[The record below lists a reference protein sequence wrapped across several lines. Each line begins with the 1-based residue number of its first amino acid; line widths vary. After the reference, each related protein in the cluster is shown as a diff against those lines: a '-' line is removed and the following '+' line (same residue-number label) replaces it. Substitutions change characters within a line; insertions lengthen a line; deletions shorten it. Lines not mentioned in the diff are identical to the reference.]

1 MPLRLRDHRCSRLP
15 VLSHGSA
22 LGLPGGVLPAFPIG
36 VNAFPPSLPNAA
48 TTRAVVHEYAQRTVS
63 DANAHEC
70 GRPMFSPCAARR
82 WTSLNCST
90 VPRACHRCRPAVR
103 TASSGGN
110 RVGYACI
117 ATQSCS
123 RTPHHDVEARAD
135 RAATLKYAWASCPLQ
150 VAHGRALT
158 AEPPAP
164 AIGNRRYSRRASGSH
179 AAPARTVRSPT
190 IRGHQRPA
198 RKAVPARTAWSCRWP
213 FCSYQT
219 STFAPSCATR
229 SMANSW
235 TAPHSARASRY
246 EPPGPCSRCA
256 ADRDSL
262 QWRATLK
269 AWGARPG
276 LALFSSKP
284 GTSVATPT
292 PSCRARRAATLWFPA
307 SRLVAAG
314 ALNPQPS
321 CGCLHKRA
329 ASAHAAVRYA
339 LRTACV
345 SRWGG
350 IIAAAAQRAL
360 ASSLEH
366 EVLQDARWLDAPV
379 SNRPPA
385 RT

>member
-1 MPLRLRDHRCSRLP
+1 MHCHAELQPHTTPRCRGQSRPRCNIKVRLGELSAASRAWSRPHCRAPRTGNRQSTL
-15 VLSHGSA
+15 L
-22 LGLPGGVLPAFPIG
+22 
-36 VNAFPPSLPNAA
+36 PPSFGIPCGARPN
-48 TTRAVVHEYAQRTVS
+48 RTV
-63 DANAHEC
+63 
-70 GRPMFSPCAARR
+70 
-82 WTSLNCST
+82 
-90 VPRACHRCRPAVR
+90 
-103 TASSGGN
+103 
-110 RVGYACI
+110 
-117 ATQSCS
+117 
-123 RTPHHDVEARAD
+123 PHH
-135 RAATLKYAWASCPLQ
+135 P
-150 VAHGRALT
+150 
-158 AEPPAP
+158 
-164 AIGNRRYSRRASGSH
+164 
-179 AAPARTVRSPT
+179 RSPT
-190 IRGHQRPA
+190 ASPKSRARPHGVELPLA
-198 RKAVPARTAWSCRWP
+198 LLQLP
-213 FCSYQT
+213 T